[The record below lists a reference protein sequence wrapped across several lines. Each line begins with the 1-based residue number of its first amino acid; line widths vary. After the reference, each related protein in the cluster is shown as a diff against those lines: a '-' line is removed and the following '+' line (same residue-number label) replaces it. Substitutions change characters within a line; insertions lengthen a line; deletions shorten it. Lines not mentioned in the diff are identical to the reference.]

1 MSLRRLDEFAFVYEK
16 VASYAN
22 FRASFSSVLIMAEES
37 SHSQDLNNAFII
49 ERTPTKGTKR
59 KKYTLDFKCKV
70 IEAAK
75 NSPSTRA
82 VALQYGIHESI
93 LRDWKK
99 SVRSGKMLRVIL
111 E

>member
-1 MSLRRLDEFAFVYEK
+1 
-16 VASYAN
+16 
-22 FRASFSSVLIMAEES
+22 MAEES

-75 NSPSTRA
+75 NSPSSRA
-82 VALQYGIHESI
+82 VALQYGIDESI
-93 LRDWKK
+93 LLFHKQTRIRPVASATSSK
-99 SVRSGKMLRVIL
+99 LQPAF
-111 E
+111 

>member
-49 ERTPTKGTKR
+49 DIDT
-59 KKYTLDFKCKV
+59 DD
-70 IEAAK
+70 
-75 NSPSTRA
+75 
-82 VALQYGIHESI
+82 ES
-93 LRDWKK
+93 
-99 SVRSGKMLRVIL
+99 
-111 E
+111 

>member
-37 SHSQDLNNAFII
+37 SQSQDLNNAFII

-75 NSPSTRA
+75 NSPSSRA
-82 VALQYGIHESI
+82 VALQYGIDESI
-93 LRDWKK
+93 LLFHKQTRIRP
-99 SVRSGKMLRVIL
+99 VA
-111 E
+111 

>member
-37 SHSQDLNNAFII
+37 SQSQDLNNAFII

-99 SVRSGKMLRVIL
+99 SEGKMLRVIL

>member
-75 NSPSTRA
+75 NCPSFDRKVDT
-82 VALQYGIHESI
+82 ALDKCIVPEDSHIENELYLIDTDDES
-93 LRDWKK
+93 
-99 SVRSGKMLRVIL
+99 
-111 E
+111 

>member
-49 ERTPTKGTKR
+49 ERTPFCSFR
-59 KKYTLDFKCKV
+59 K
-70 IEAAK
+70 
-75 NSPSTRA
+75 N
-82 VALQYGIHESI
+82 VAGYIG
-93 LRDWKK
+93 
-99 SVRSGKMLRVIL
+99 MRVVV
-111 E
+111 

>member
-49 ERTPTKGTKR
+49 ERTPTKGTKSFDR
-59 KKYTLDFKCKV
+59 KVDTALDKCIV
-70 IEAAK
+70 PEDSHI
-75 NSPSTRA
+75 
-82 VALQYGIHESI
+82 
-93 LRDWKK
+93 
-99 SVRSGKMLRVIL
+99 
-111 E
+111 

>member
-70 IEAAK
+70 I
-75 NSPSTRA
+75 
-82 VALQYGIHESI
+82 VQFVHF
-93 LRDWKK
+93 
-99 SVRSGKMLRVIL
+99 VRSGKMLRVIL

>member
-49 ERTPTKGTKR
+49 ERTPTKGCTEKCCGL
-59 KKYTLDFKCKV
+59 YWNEGCSLDLGS
-70 IEAAK
+70 K
-75 NSPSTRA
+75 NPRYI
-82 VALQYGIHESI
+82 VKLIHVFI
-93 LRDWKK
+93 
-99 SVRSGKMLRVIL
+99 
-111 E
+111 